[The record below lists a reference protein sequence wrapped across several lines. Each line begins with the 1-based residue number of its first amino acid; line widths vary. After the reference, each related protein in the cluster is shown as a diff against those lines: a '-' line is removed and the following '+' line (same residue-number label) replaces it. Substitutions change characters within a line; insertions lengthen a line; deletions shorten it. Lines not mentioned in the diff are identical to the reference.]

1 MQQAWQRCQHMASVL
16 SRKHSPNSMP
26 SRCCAAVQGGRK
38 AATTKRKTSRRRH
51 DSSCSEDEDEEEED
65 FYGDEDEEELEEGA
79 DEQGGSSRGN
89 SGGQQYHQE
98 QQEQHDYA
106 AAVAAAAAAAGYG
119 YGAELQQPWVAS
131 LAAGMIHGALASGA
145 DPAAHA
151 AQQQET
157 QQQDSDE
164 DDGCDAE
171 ADIGDEDDAADDEG
185 RDGCTRVA
193 TEPSPALNRYKSL
206 PSKLGGPAARSGAAA
221 AGRGGLEPSG
231 SLQHSRRA
239 PSSSC
244 MSPSILW
251 PTGGQQQSLTGA
263 TTWSPSRLLL
273 SPQQQRLEPAARAG
287 RGMAGAAAADLDVS
301 KDMNEEETAGEGCL
315 LLTTVL
321 RPVACNGG
329 SKANQPYQQP

>member
-1 MQQAWQRCQHMASVL
+1 
-16 SRKHSPNSMP
+16 
-26 SRCCAAVQGGRK
+26 VQGGRK

-65 FYGDEDEEELEEGA
+65 FYGDEDEEELEEGD
-79 DEQGGSSRGN
+79 DEHGGSSRGN
-89 SGGQQYHQE
+89 SAGQQYHQE

-131 LAAGMIHGALASGA
+131 LAAGMIHGALASSA
-145 DPAAHA
+145 DPVAHA

-171 ADIGDEDDAADDEG
+171 ADIGDDDAAGDECG
-185 RDGCTRVA
+185 DGCTTRAA
-193 TEPSPALNRYKSL
+193 TEPSPSLNRYKSL

-221 AGRGGLEPSG
+221 AAGRSGLEPSG
-231 SLQHSRRA
+231 SLPHSRRA

-244 MSPSILW
+244 MSPSIMW

-273 SPQQQRLEPAARAG
+273 SPQQQRLEPGARAG
-287 RGMAGAAAADLDVS
+287 RGMAGAAATALDVS
-301 KDMNEEETAGEGCL
+301 KDMNEEEAAGEATCSC
-315 LLTTVL
+315 
-321 RPVACNGG
+321 A
-329 SKANQPYQQP
+329 